1 MGSSKY
7 GAVNGAWTLL
17 ALVVDR
23 SASMGVIREEM
34 ERGIATLVEEQSR
47 DLEACFVT
55 LTQFDDEFELVA
67 DGVAAAEMPRYRLEP
82 RGGTALLDAIGC
94 TIALVQLRL
103 DDMTPEERPVNVIVA
118 VVTDGKENASK
129 SWSRLQVMRDIKA
142 KTDEGW
148 HFTFLSADESA
159 LEEGLS
165 LGFDARSLLTW
176 ERSDEGTA
184 GAMKSLS
191 DSSRRLRSGVS
202 DHIEYTQAERFAAAG
217 GSFAPPP
224 PDRLERPYVFL
235 DVDGVLNVLEK
246 DIGRHGE
253 MFDDF
258 AEHAVPFDTVSG
270 YRRSVTVWLSPAM
283 AARVARLAADIH
295 WVTTWED
302 RVASTIAPRC
312 GLPRDL
318 PVLTRDDGGEEWD
331 LDWKFVA
338 VREAV
343 AQDPRP
349 FVWIDDD
356 IDFLQDGSLTPRA
369 WADSLAVPNLLI
381 APEAGT
387 GLMAHHLDLVDE
399 FLRQHGD
406 DSDRSTR
413 DAT

>member
-1 MGSSKY
+1 MGSSEY
-7 GAVNGAWTLL
+7 GAANGPWTLL

-34 ERGIATLVEEQSR
+34 ERGITALVEEQSR
-47 DLEACFVT
+47 GDEECFVT
-55 LTQFDDEFELVA
+55 LTQFDDDFEVVA
-67 DGVAAAEMPRYRLEP
+67 DGVPAAKMPRYRLEP

-94 TIALVQLRL
+94 TIAMVQLRL
-103 DDMTPEERPVNVIVA
+103 DDMKLEDRPVTVIFA

-129 SWSRLQVMRDIKA
+129 SWSRLQVMRDVKA
-142 KTDEGW
+142 KTAEGW

-176 ERSDEGTA
+176 ERSDQGTA

-191 DSSRRLRSGVS
+191 DSSHRLRQGISGQ
-202 DHIEYTQAERFAAAG
+202 IEYTPTERFAAAG

-224 PDRLERPYVFL
+224 PDRPERPYVFL

-246 DIGRHGE
+246 DLGRHVE

-258 AEHAVPFDTVSG
+258 AEHVVPFDTVSG
-270 YRRSVTVWLSPAM
+270 YRRSVTVWLSPSM
-283 AARVARLAADIH
+283 AARVAGLAADIQ
-295 WVTTWED
+295 WVTTWEH
-302 RVASTIAPRC
+302 RAGSTIAPRC

-318 PVLTRDDGGEEWD
+318 PVLARDLRGEEWD
-331 LDWKFVA
+331 LDWKFDA
-338 VREAV
+338 VRKAV
-343 AQDPRP
+343 EEDPRP

-369 WADSLAVPNLLI
+369 WAHSLALPNLLI

-387 GLMAHHLDLVDE
+387 GLIARQLDLVDE

-406 DSDRSTR
+406 DSEVDTG